1 MSRCPSWAARP
12 GCPRAGTGRR
22 PDDVRSRRCC
32 GAGCDGHPWDDVSE
46 GVAWAGLG
54 GLEPGAGSRCRALVR
69 LRDSHAPRTSAP
81 IPASENSAVVRV
93 RASGAAGAARPAGR
107 RPGPAASPPRRP
119 RPRRSPMTRRA
130 ATPAKPAAPR
140 VRALADLKVV
150 EFGGFAAG
158 PAIGKHLAD
167 HGAEVI
173 HVESRLHPDGFRT
186 NYPPYADNR
195 PGPERAAMFAIT
207 NNDKL
212 GITLNLKSPGAH
224 GVAVR
229 LIERADVVIENF
241 TPGTMERLGLD
252 HAAMSERNPGLVTL
266 STCNQGATGP
276 HAGRAGFGTHLT
288 ALSGF
293 TNLTG
298 WPDRAPALLWGPFI
312 DYIAVAYGAVAVLA
326 ALDERAR
333 TGRGCH
339 VDLSQ
344 YEAGI
349 QFMAPVLATW
359 FSGGQSLER
368 AGNRHVTAV
377 PHAVFP
383 CAGEQRWCAISV
395 HDDEEWRRL
404 RAALGSPD
412 WAADPAL
419 DGVAGR
425 RAAEAW
431 LEERISGWTRA
442 RAREDVVAALRSA
455 AVHVAPVNDMSDVFR
470 DEQLVHRRAF
480 RLLDH
485 SEIGR
490 HSVPGPSFV
499 LPATPD
505 CVESAAPLL
514 GQHNREVLC
523 GILGL
528 SEDDVAD
535 LEAEG
540 ALE

>member
-1 MSRCPSWAARP
+1 MS
-12 GCPRAGTGRR
+12 
-22 PDDVRSRRCC
+22 
-32 GAGCDGHPWDDVSE
+32 
-46 GVAWAGLG
+46 
-54 GLEPGAGSRCRALVR
+54 
-69 LRDSHAPRTSAP
+69 TS
-81 IPASENSAVVRV
+81 
-93 RASGAAGAARPAGR
+93 
-107 RPGPAASPPRRP
+107 
-119 RPRRSPMTRRA
+119 
-130 ATPAKPAAPR
+130 
-140 VRALADLKVV
+140 ALADLKVV

-158 PAIGKHLAD
+158 PAVGKHLGD

-173 HVESRLHPDGFRT
+173 HVESRLRPDGFRT
-186 NYPPYADNR
+186 NYPPYAGNR
-195 PGPERAAMFAIT
+195 PGLERAAMFAIT

-212 GITLNLKSPGAH
+212 GITLNLKAPAAH
-224 GVAVR
+224 DIARR
-229 LIERADVVIENF
+229 LIERADVVVENF
-241 TPGTMERLGLD
+241 TPGTMERLGLGHD
-252 HAAMSERNPGLVTL
+252 AMSERNPGLVTL

-293 TNLTG
+293 THLTG

-326 ALDERAR
+326 ALDERSR

-359 FSGGQSLER
+359 FSSGEVLER
-368 AGNRHVTAV
+368 SGNRHVSAV
-377 PHAVFP
+377 PHAMFP
-383 CAGEQRWCAISV
+383 CAGDERWCAISV
-395 HDDEEWRRL
+395 HDDDEWRRL
-404 RAALGSPD
+404 RAALGDPD
-412 WAADPAL
+412 WAAEPAL
-419 DGVAGR
+419 DGAEGR
-425 RAAEAW
+425 RAAEA
-431 LEERISGWTRA
+431 LIEERIVDWTRA
-442 RAREDVVAALRSA
+442 RPREEVVAALRAA
-455 AVHVAPVNDMSDVFR
+455 AVHVAPVNDMGDLFA

-480 RLLDH
+480 RPLDH
-485 SEIGR
+485 SEMGR

-505 CVESAAPLL
+505 RVGSAAPLL

-528 SEDDVAD
+528 DEDEVAR
-535 LEAEG
+535 LQAEG

>member
-1 MSRCPSWAARP
+1 MSAAGEP
-12 GCPRAGTGRR
+12 GRSVPAGT
-22 PDDVRSRRCC
+22 P
-32 GAGCDGHPWDDVSE
+32 
-46 GVAWAGLG
+46 
-54 GLEPGAGSRCRALVR
+54 
-69 LRDSHAPRTSAP
+69 
-81 IPASENSAVVRV
+81 
-93 RASGAAGAARPAGR
+93 
-107 RPGPAASPPRRP
+107 
-119 RPRRSPMTRRA
+119 
-130 ATPAKPAAPR
+130 
-140 VRALADLKVV
+140 ALADLRVV

-158 PAIGKHLAD
+158 PAVGKHLAD

-173 HVESRLHPDGFRT
+173 HVESRLHLDGFRT
-186 NYPPYADNR
+186 NYPPYAGNR

-212 GITLNLKSPGAH
+212 GVTLNLKAAGAH
-224 GVAVR
+224 DVARR
-229 LIERADVVIENF
+229 LMERADVVVENF
-241 TPGTMERLGLD
+241 TPSTMERLGLG
-252 HAAMSERNPGLVTL
+252 HAAISERNPGLVML

-293 TNLTG
+293 THLTG

-312 DYIAVAYGAVAVLA
+312 DYIAVAYGVVAVLA
-326 ALDERAR
+326 ALDERSR

-344 YEAGI
+344 YETGI
-349 QFMAPVLATW
+349 QFLAPVLAT
-359 FSGGQSLER
+359 FFASGHVAER

-383 CAGEQRWCAISV
+383 CAGRERWCAISV
-395 HDDEEWRRL
+395 HDDEEWQRL
-404 RAALGSPD
+404 RAALGSPG
-412 WAADPAL
+412 WAAEPAL
-419 DGVAGR
+419 DGVEGR

-431 LEERISGWTRA
+431 LEARIAGWTRA
-442 RAREDVVAALRSA
+442 RTREQVVAILRA
-455 AVHVAPVNDMSDVFR
+455 ARVHVAPVNDMSDVFC

-480 RLLDH
+480 RPLEH
-485 SEIGR
+485 PEIGR

-505 CVESAAPLL
+505 RVESAAPLL
-514 GQHNREVLC
+514 GQHNRDVLC

-528 SEDDVAD
+528 SEDDVAR

>member
-1 MSRCPSWAARP
+1 MSTAA
-12 GCPRAGTGRR
+12 
-22 PDDVRSRRCC
+22 
-32 GAGCDGHPWDDVSE
+32 E
-46 GVAWAGLG
+46 
-54 GLEPGAGSRCRALVR
+54 
-69 LRDSHAPRTSAP
+69 
-81 IPASENSAVVRV
+81 
-93 RASGAAGAARPAGR
+93 
-107 RPGPAASPPRRP
+107 
-119 RPRRSPMTRRA
+119 PRRSV
-130 ATPAKPAAPR
+130 PAA
-140 VRALADLKVV
+140 RALADLKVV

-158 PAIGKHLAD
+158 PAIGKHLGD

-173 HVESRLHPDGFRT
+173 HVESRLHLDGFRT
-186 NYPPYADNR
+186 NYPPYARNQ
-195 PGPERAAMFAIT
+195 PGTERATMFAIT

-212 GITLNLKSPGAH
+212 GVTLNLKAAGAQA
-224 GVAVR
+224 VARR
-229 LIERADVVIENF
+229 LMERADVVIENF
-241 TPGTMERLGLD
+241 TPGTMGRLGLG
-252 HAAMSERNPGLVTL
+252 HAVIRERNPGLVML

-293 TNLTG
+293 THLTG

-312 DYIAVAYGAVAVLA
+312 DYIAVAYGVVSVLA
-326 ALDERAR
+326 ALDERSR
-333 TGRGCH
+333 TGRGCN

-344 YEAGI
+344 YETGV
-349 QFMAPVLATW
+349 QFLAPVMAT
-359 FSGGQSLER
+359 FFASGQAPER
-368 AGNRHVTAV
+368 AGNRHPTAV

-383 CAGEQRWCAISV
+383 CAGPERWCAISV

>member
-1 MSRCPSWAARP
+1 
-12 GCPRAGTGRR
+12 
-22 PDDVRSRRCC
+22 
-32 GAGCDGHPWDDVSE
+32 
-46 GVAWAGLG
+46 
-54 GLEPGAGSRCRALVR
+54 
-69 LRDSHAPRTSAP
+69 
-81 IPASENSAVVRV
+81 
-93 RASGAAGAARPAGR
+93 
-107 RPGPAASPPRRP
+107 
-119 RPRRSPMTRRA
+119 
-130 ATPAKPAAPR
+130 
-140 VRALADLKVV
+140 VRALHDLKVV

-173 HVESRLHPDGFRT
+173 HVESRLRLDGFRT
-186 NYPPYADNR
+186 NYPPYAGNR
-195 PGPERAAMFAIT
+195 PGLERAAMFAIT

-212 GITLNLKSPGAH
+212 GITLSLKVPGAH

-229 LIERADVVIENF
+229 LVERADVVIENF

-293 TNLTG
+293 THLTG

-326 ALDERAR
+326 AVEERSR

-349 QFMAPVLATW
+349 QLIAPVLATY
-359 FSGGQSLER
+359 FSSGQVLER
-368 AGNRHVTAV
+368 AGNRHATAV
-377 PHAVFP
+377 PHAIFP
-383 CAGEQRWCAISV
+383 CAGEERWCAISI

-404 RAALGSPD
+404 RTALGDPV

-419 DGVAGR
+419 DGAAGR
-425 RAAEAW
+425 RAAEVR
-431 LEERISGWTRA
+431 LERRIAEWTRV
-442 RAREDVVAALRSA
+442 RTREQAVAALRA
-455 AVHVAPVNDMSDVFR
+455 AGVHAAPVNDMRDVLA
-470 DEQLVHRRAF
+470 DGQLVHRRAF
-480 RLLDH
+480 RTLEH
-485 SEIGR
+485 PEMGP

-505 CVESAAPLL
+505 RVESAAPLL
-514 GQHNREVLC
+514 GQHNREVLR

-528 SEDDVAD
+528 TEDDIAR
-535 LEAEG
+535 LEAER

>member
-1 MSRCPSWAARP
+1 MSTPAL
-12 GCPRAGTGRR
+12 
-22 PDDVRSRRCC
+22 
-32 GAGCDGHPWDDVSE
+32 
-46 GVAWAGLG
+46 AGL
-54 GLEPGAGSRCRALVR
+54 E
-69 LRDSHAPRTSAP
+69 
-81 IPASENSAVVRV
+81 
-93 RASGAAGAARPAGR
+93 
-107 RPGPAASPPRRP
+107 
-119 RPRRSPMTRRA
+119 
-130 ATPAKPAAPR
+130 
-140 VRALADLKVV
+140 VV

-158 PAIGKHLAD
+158 PAIGKHLGD

-173 HVESRLHPDGFRT
+173 HVESRLRLDGFRT
-186 NYPPYADNR
+186 NYPPYAGNR
-195 PGPERAAMFAIT
+195 PGLERAAMFAIT

-212 GITLNLKSPGAH
+212 GITLNLKVPAAH
-224 GVAVR
+224 DIARR
-229 LIERADVVIENF
+229 LIERADVVVENF

-252 HAAMSERNPGLVTL
+252 HASMSERNPGLITL

-293 TNLTG
+293 THLTG
-298 WPDRAPALLWGPFI
+298 WPDRAPALLWGPYI

-326 ALDERAR
+326 ALDERSR

-344 YEAGI
+344 YETGV
-349 QFMAPVLATW
+349 QVLAPVLAAW
-359 FSGGQSLER
+359 FAGGQVAER

-383 CAGEQRWCAISV
+383 CAGDERWCAISV
-395 HDDEEWRRL
+395 HDDDEWRRL
-404 RAALGSPD
+404 RAALGEPK
-412 WAADPAL
+412 WAAEAAL
-419 DGVAGR
+419 DRAEGR
-425 RAAEAW
+425 RAAEAR
-431 LEERISGWTRA
+431 LEERIAEWTRA
-442 RAREDVVAALRSA
+442 RPRAEVVAALRAA
-455 AVHVAPVNDMSDVFR
+455 AVHVAPVNDMRDLFA

-480 RLLDH
+480 RQLEH
-485 SEIGR
+485 AEMGR

-505 CVESAAPLL
+505 RVESAAPLL

-528 SEDDVAD
+528 SEDDVAR

>member
-1 MSRCPSWAARP
+1 MS
-12 GCPRAGTGRR
+12 
-22 PDDVRSRRCC
+22 
-32 GAGCDGHPWDDVSE
+32 
-46 GVAWAGLG
+46 
-54 GLEPGAGSRCRALVR
+54 
-69 LRDSHAPRTSAP
+69 
-81 IPASENSAVVRV
+81 
-93 RASGAAGAARPAGR
+93 
-107 RPGPAASPPRRP
+107 
-119 RPRRSPMTRRA
+119 
-130 ATPAKPAAPR
+130 TP
-140 VRALADLKVV
+140 ALADLKVV

-173 HVESRLHPDGFRT
+173 HVESRLRLDGFRT
-186 NYPPYADNR
+186 NYPPYAGNR

-207 NNDKL
+207 NHDKL
-212 GITLNLKSPGAH
+212 GITLNLKAPAAH
-224 GVAVR
+224 DIARR
-229 LIERADVVIENF
+229 LIERADVVVENF

-252 HAAMSERNPGLVTL
+252 HAAMSERNPGLITL

-293 TNLTG
+293 THLTG
-298 WPDRAPALLWGPFI
+298 WPDRAPALLWGPYI

-326 ALDERAR
+326 ALDERSR

-344 YEAGI
+344 YETGV
-349 QFMAPVLATW
+349 QVLAPVLAAW
-359 FSGGQSLER
+359 FAGGQVPER

-383 CAGEQRWCAISV
+383 CAGDERWCAISV
-395 HDDEEWRRL
+395 HDDAEWRRL
-404 RAALGSPD
+404 RAALGEPG
-412 WAADPAL
+412 WAAEPAL
-419 DGVAGR
+419 DRAEGR
-425 RAAEAW
+425 RAVEAE
-431 LEERISGWTRA
+431 LEQRIAEWTRA
-442 RAREDVVAALRSA
+442 RPRAEVVAALRA
-455 AVHVAPVNDMSDVFR
+455 AGVHVAPVNDMSDLFA

-480 RLLDH
+480 RQLEH
-485 SEIGR
+485 AEMGR

-505 CVESAAPLL
+505 RVESAAPLL

-528 SEDDVAD
+528 GEDEVAR

>member
-1 MSRCPSWAARP
+1 VSTAAEP
-12 GCPRAGTGRR
+12 T
-22 PDDVRSRRCC
+22 RSV
-32 GAGCDGHPWDDVSE
+32 P
-46 GVAWAGLG
+46 
-54 GLEPGAGSRCRALVR
+54 
-69 LRDSHAPRTSAP
+69 
-81 IPASENSAVVRV
+81 
-93 RASGAAGAARPAGR
+93 AGAP
-107 RPGPAASPPRRP
+107 
-119 RPRRSPMTRRA
+119 
-130 ATPAKPAAPR
+130 
-140 VRALADLKVV
+140 ALAELKVV

-158 PAIGKHLAD
+158 PAVGKHLAD

-173 HVESRLHPDGFRT
+173 HVESRLRLDGFRT
-186 NYPPYADNR
+186 NYPPYAGNR
-195 PGPERAAMFAIT
+195 PGLERAAMFAIT

-212 GITLNLKSPGAH
+212 GVTLNLKSPRAH
-224 GVAVR
+224 DVARR
-229 LIERADVVIENF
+229 LIERADVVVENF
-241 TPGTMERLGLD
+241 TPGTMERLGLGHD
-252 HAAMSERNPGLVTL
+252 AMSERNPGLITL

-293 TNLTG
+293 THLTG

-326 ALDERAR
+326 ALDERSR

-344 YEAGI
+344 YEAGV
-349 QFMAPVLATW
+349 QFVAPVLATW
-359 FSGGQSLER
+359 YSSGEVLER

-383 CAGEQRWCAISV
+383 CAGEERWCAISV

-404 RAALGSPD
+404 RAALGDPG

-419 DGVAGR
+419 DGAEGR
-425 RAAEAW
+425 RAAEAM
-431 LEERISGWTRA
+431 LEERIAEWTRA
-442 RAREDVVAALRSA
+442 RPREEVVTALRA
-455 AVHVAPVNDMSDVFR
+455 AGVHVAPVNDMRDLFA

-480 RLLDH
+480 RPLEH
-485 SEIGR
+485 PEMGR

-499 LPATPD
+499 LPETPD
-505 CVESAAPLL
+505 RVESAAPLL
-514 GQHNREVLC
+514 GQHNREVLR

-528 SEDDVAD
+528 GEDEVAR

>member
-1 MSRCPSWAARP
+1 MP
-12 GCPRAGTGRR
+12 
-22 PDDVRSRRCC
+22 
-32 GAGCDGHPWDDVSE
+32 
-46 GVAWAGLG
+46 
-54 GLEPGAGSRCRALVR
+54 
-69 LRDSHAPRTSAP
+69 
-81 IPASENSAVVRV
+81 
-93 RASGAAGAARPAGR
+93 AGAP
-107 RPGPAASPPRRP
+107 
-119 RPRRSPMTRRA
+119 
-130 ATPAKPAAPR
+130 
-140 VRALADLKVV
+140 ALADLRVV

-158 PAIGKHLAD
+158 PAIGKHLGD

-173 HVESRLHPDGFRT
+173 HVESRLHLDGFRT
-186 NYPPYADNR
+186 NYPPYAGNR
-195 PGPERAAMFAIT
+195 PGPERATMFAIT

-212 GITLNLKSPGAH
+212 GITLNLRAPGAH
-224 GVAVR
+224 DVARR

-241 TPGTMERLGLD
+241 TPGTMDRLGLG
-252 HAAMSERNPGLVTL
+252 HATFSESNPGLITL

-293 TNLTG
+293 TDLTG

-326 ALDERAR
+326 ALDERSR

-344 YEAGI
+344 YETGI
-349 QFMAPVLATW
+349 QFMAPVLATH
-359 FSGGQSLER
+359 FAGGHVPER
-368 AGNRHVTAV
+368 AGNRHVAAV

-383 CAGEQRWCAISV
+383 CAGRERWCAISI
-395 HDDEEWRRL
+395 HDDDEWRRL
-404 RAALGSPD
+404 RTALGSPG
-412 WAADPAL
+412 WACEPAL

-425 RAAEAW
+425 RAAEAM
-431 LEERISGWTRA
+431 LEERIAEWTRA
-442 RAREDVVAALRSA
+442 RTREEVVAVLRDA
-455 AVHVAPVNDMSDVFR
+455 RVHVAPVNDMSDVFR

-480 RLLDH
+480 RPLEH
-485 SEIGR
+485 PVIGR

-505 CVESAAPLL
+505 RVACPAPLL

-528 SEDDVAD
+528 DDEEIAR

-540 ALE
+540 ALA